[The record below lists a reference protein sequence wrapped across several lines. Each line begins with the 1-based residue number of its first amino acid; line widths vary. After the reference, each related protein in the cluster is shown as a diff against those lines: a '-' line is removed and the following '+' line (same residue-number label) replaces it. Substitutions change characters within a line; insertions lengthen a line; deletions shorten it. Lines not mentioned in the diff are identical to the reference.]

1 MVKKDEN
8 IEEVVETTPVTEET
22 TPVAEDA
29 VSASEESAPA
39 EKETKKPA
47 AKKSA
52 GKKDT

>member
-1 MVKKDEN
+1 MVKKDEK
-8 IEEVVETTPVTEET
+8 IEEVVETTPV
-22 TPVAEDA
+22 AEDA
-29 VSASEESAPA
+29 IPASEESASA